1 MQSVSFCLLKQRNN
15 LFPKSFNIFF
25 CADLIQIFQKN
36 QIVCQCIIEIKIGR
50 INYQYTI
57 LPQLLFFS

>member
-15 LFPKSFNIFF
+15 LFPKSFNIFL

>member
-15 LFPKSFNIFF
+15 LFPKSFNIFL
-25 CADLIQIFQKN
+25 CADLIQIFQKIN
-36 QIVCQCIIEIKIGR
+36 DLSVHHRNKIGR

-57 LPQLLFFS
+57 LPQLLFLS